1 MTALLVSPA
10 CFPNIVVDGRAD
22 EQDWQTAL
30 QFDDFRLINVGRF
43 EVPPYHTVIKLS
55 PQPQALFIA
64 MWMEIPP
71 HERTRGR
78 SPKDAEAA
86 ADPAYVHIDF
96 EGLGRTANVFSVSLS
111 GSRSDAVILNQTEF
125 IQDWDAVWYAAIGED
140 EHGWT
145 VEFEIPWTV
154 APEGLADGTHRTIG
168 LSAGRYVKASSTQYG
183 FPAIPFPSPTYVQ
196 DFKKIVLPRFSATA
210 LDILPYSLLRTDL
223 LRDSTQGKIGADLFW
238 MPDARNR
245 LGLTVNPDF
254 AQVESDELV
263 VDFSAIETF
272 FSDKRPF
279 FTERLELFDVRAPRN
294 DRLVHTRRIG
304 AAADSGPARSSD
316 VRAALKYTT
325 SIASHEFG
333 IFAVDEEDARQS
345 QGRNFAAMRWN
356 YKGSKAGAGYL
367 ATLADRPAL
376 DRSAVVQ
383 AIDFNARLA
392 ERLSLRGQA
401 ISSNVRAGTMD
412 EPTSRT
418 SRGYG
423 AWGSV
428 AFQSESAFQALTA
441 RWLDKKLNFNDLGYQ
456 ERNDYTELRSES
468 ELTVRQSGRWLNVSN
483 WRLDMSAAQNSNGT
497 ALREHLQ
504 LWNRLEWSGGRM
516 TKLTY
521 RLTGAGIDDLLS
533 RGHGDVKLPAHHS
546 VGLRYQAAKSGQ
558 WRGALELNASQNGLR
573 SKYSVEAIGEL
584 SWLPMDSVS
593 LTGKLHCVE
602 DPDWLIWREASR
614 FASFRRNE
622 LYALLDLDWYPSR
635 RQELRLRLQWI
646 GLSARDAVPYV
657 LDTRAQL
664 VDDTQPQPDFTIAT
678 LGVQVRYRFELAPL
692 SELFLVYSRGGDQ
705 TLAARHQGLSS
716 DIFAATWDNVTA
728 ESIVAKL
735 QYRF

>member
-1 MTALLVSPA
+1 MWIALPLLAMTALLVSPA

-43 EVPPYHTVIKLS
+43 EVPLYHTVIKLS

-64 MWMEIPP
+64 MWMEIPL

-316 VRAALKYTT
+316 VRAALKYIT

-383 AIDFNARLA
+383 AIDFN
-392 ERLSLRGQA
+392 
-401 ISSNVRAGTMD
+401 
-412 EPTSRT
+412 
-418 SRGYG
+418 
-423 AWGSV
+423 
-428 AFQSESAFQALTA
+428 
-441 RWLDKKLNFNDLGYQ
+441 
-456 ERNDYTELRSES
+456 
-468 ELTVRQSGRWLNVSN
+468 
-483 WRLDMSAAQNSNGT
+483 WRLDMSAAQNSNGA

-573 SKYSVEAIGEL
+573 SKYSAEAIGEL

-593 LTGKLHCVE
+593 LTGKLRCVE